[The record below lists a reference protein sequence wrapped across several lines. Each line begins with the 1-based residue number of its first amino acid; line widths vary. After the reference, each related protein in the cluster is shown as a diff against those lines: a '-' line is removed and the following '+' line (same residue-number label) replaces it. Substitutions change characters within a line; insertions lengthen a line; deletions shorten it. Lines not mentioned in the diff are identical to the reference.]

1 MKDFKYCIWLTP
13 IDSNDIWYTYTNGFE
28 PHVTL
33 CYNLDEHS
41 ISDKINTINDY
52 QVDITLED
60 EIIESC
66 ESGFYALYFKI
77 KDNQKKKW
85 FPKDAHVSFLYKY
98 SPITELEKENL
109 IKKITTKTTKFG
121 ILKVKKCTGHFKEW

>member
-28 PHVTL
+28 PHVTI
-33 CYNLDEHS
+33 CCNLDENS
-41 ISDKINTINDY
+41 ISDKIDTINDY

-66 ESGFYALYFKI
+66 ENGFYALYFKI
-77 KDNQKKKW
+77 KDNHKKKW